1 MKTPLPLLPLLLL
14 RPCMAQQ
21 IQTVQTPTPQSD
33 QSQAHESVMK
43 FLQGIR
49 MAALPEGKKL
59 LVETQW
65 ILGRADRGKNYY
77 SRPDY
82 TEVTSIYAALFD
94 TDVPSVKGYK
104 ELLAMKAVTRAGT
117 IQHLKYLAISFKDT
131 TSGNWK
137 ILSTFDNAGDD
148 SGSSLDIDQQI
159 EYFKKRL
166 PDTSIHSARH
176 NYATYGEWL
185 LFGGRITEAKSAL
198 ETAKTVSP
206 TGDIVDT
213 QLKNNQGDP
222 VRDLQI
228 DVLLMVIA
236 KIAPQTGG
244 NKQ

>member
-1 MKTPLPLLPLLLL
+1 MKTPLPLLALLLL

-43 FLQGIR
+43 FLRGIR
-49 MAALPEGKKL
+49 IAPLPEGKKL
-59 LVETQW
+59 LGETQW

-77 SRPDY
+77 SRPNHTD
-82 TEVTSIYAALFD
+82 VTSIYAALFD
-94 TDVPSVKGYK
+94 TDVPSVKGYN
-104 ELLAMKAVTRAGT
+104 ELFDMKAVTKAGT
-117 IQHLKYLAISFKDT
+117 TQHLKYLVISFKDT

-137 ILSTFDNAGDD
+137 ILSAFDNAD
-148 SGSSLDIDQQI
+148 SDSSFDIDHNI
-159 EYFKKRL
+159 DFFKKHL
-166 PDTSIHSARH
+166 PDTSGTSARD

-185 LFGGRITEAKSAL
+185 LFGGRIMEAKSAL
-198 ETAKTVSP
+198 ETARTVSP
-206 TGDIVDT
+206 TGDIDI
-213 QLKNNQGDP
+213 QLKKNGDP